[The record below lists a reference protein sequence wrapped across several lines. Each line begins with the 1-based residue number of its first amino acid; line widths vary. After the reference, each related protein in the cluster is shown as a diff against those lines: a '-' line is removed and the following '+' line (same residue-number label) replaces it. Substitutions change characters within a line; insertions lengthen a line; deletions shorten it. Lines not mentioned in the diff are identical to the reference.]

1 VRIVFR
7 RAAEKALERLP
18 AARRRQIIGRIER
31 LASASTSRSLDIKP
45 LEGGSGLFRL
55 RVGDYRVL
63 FSVDEAADRVTI
75 ELIRGRGDVYKR

>member
-1 VRIVFR
+1 VQIVFR
-7 RAAEKALERLP
+7 RAAEKALDRLP
-18 AARRRQIIGRIER
+18 AARRRQIVGRIER
-31 LASASTSRSLDIKP
+31 LASASASRNLDVRP

-63 FSVDEAADRVTI
+63 FSMSEAADTVTI